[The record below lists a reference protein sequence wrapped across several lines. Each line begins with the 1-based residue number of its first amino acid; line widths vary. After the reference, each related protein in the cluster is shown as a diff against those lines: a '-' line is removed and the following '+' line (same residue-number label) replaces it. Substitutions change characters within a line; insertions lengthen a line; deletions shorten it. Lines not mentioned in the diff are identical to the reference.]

1 VVERINHQGAH
12 SKDGA
17 RTNGAESYFSRLR
30 RAERGQ
36 YHHTSGE
43 YFGAYA
49 RETAWREDRYP
60 PPSERDAARP
70 RGRRGARPSRVAHVE
85 GLLAMRGAG
94 LGWSLN
100 RELR

>member
-1 VVERINHQGAH
+1 MVERINHQGAH

-36 YHHTSGE
+36 HHHTSGE

-49 RETAWREDRYP
+49 RETAWREDNTRRRPNGTLHALAAAAALGHPASRMWKGYWQC
-60 PPSERDAARP
+60 AAR
-70 RGRRGARPSRVAHVE
+70 V
-85 GLLAMRGAG
+85 
-94 LGWSLN
+94 
-100 RELR
+100 